1 MERCLRA
8 RYGPWVDDTQL
19 RKKRDHELIELL
31 NELRVALPGVQ
42 VLFAF
47 LLIAPFSAR
56 WEAIGDDQRVAY
68 LVALLATVLGTVLLI
83 APSAYHRL
91 RWRERNRE
99 RMLRTSNRLAIAG
112 MGCVAVAMTASVYL
126 VCAEVLDGVWPT
138 MVTVASGTCFA
149 VAWYVLPLS
158 TPYDRWDDPD
168 DGPGRPEEPGRAV
181 GE

>member
-1 MERCLRA
+1 M
-8 RYGPWVDDTQL
+8 
-19 RKKRDHELIELL
+19 
-31 NELRVALPGVQ
+31 
-42 VLFAF
+42 
-47 LLIAPFSAR
+47 
-56 WEAIGDDQRVAY
+56 
-68 LVALLATVLGTVLLI
+68 ALLATVLGTVLLI

-138 MVTVASGTCFA
+138 VVTVASGTCFA

-158 TPYDRWDDPD
+158 TPYRPLGRRRRRAGPPERGGRDSGRDR
-168 DGPGRPEEPGRAV
+168 RVNEERSRVSSSRAA
-181 GE
+181 EASP